1 MTADMRTLIR
11 SEVERVL
18 FAYDVLPEGD
28 DTIIIAAVSLDDLAG
43 ELTRSIGRILERGIH
58 EQLK

>member
-18 FAYDVLPEGD
+18 FAYDVLTEGD
-28 DTIIIAAVSLDDLAG
+28 DTIIIAAVSLDDLTG

>member
-18 FAYDVLPEGD
+18 FAYDVLPDGD
-28 DTIIIAAVSLDDLAG
+28 DTIIITATSLDDLTG

-58 EQLK
+58 EQLQ

>member
-18 FAYDVLPEGD
+18 FAHDVLPEGD
-28 DTIIIAAVSLDDLAG
+28 DTIIIAATSLDDLTG

-58 EQLK
+58 EQLQ

>member
-28 DTIIIAAVSLDDLAG
+28 DTIIIAATSLDDLTG
-43 ELTRSIGRILERGIH
+43 ELTPVDRPDPGKGH
-58 EQLK
+58 P

>member
-11 SEVERVL
+11 SEVERCL
-18 FAYDVLPEGD
+18 FAYDVLPEG
-28 DTIIIAAVSLDDLAG
+28 AATSLDDITG

-58 EQLK
+58 EQLQ

>member
-1 MTADMRTLIR
+1 MRTLIR

-28 DTIIIAAVSLDDLAG
+28 DTIIITATSLDDLTG

-58 EQLK
+58 EQLQ

>member
-18 FAYDVLPEGD
+18 FTYDVLPEGD
-28 DTIIIAAVSLDDLAG
+28 DTIIIAATSLDDLTG

-58 EQLK
+58 EQLQ

>member
-18 FAYDVLPEGD
+18 FAYDVLTEGD
-28 DTIIIAAVSLDDLAG
+28 DTIIIAATSLDDLTG

-58 EQLK
+58 EQLQ

>member
-11 SEVERVL
+11 SEVERCL